1 MRTREAA
8 QYLQVAP
15 SSLKYWRAKGK
26 GPRYIRLESRS
37 VRYRRAD
44 LDAWVE
50 RCALDTVPNAK
61 G

>member
-8 QYLQVAP
+8 QYLQLAT
-15 SSLKYWRAKGK
+15 SSLKYWRVKGK
-26 GPRYIRLESRS
+26 GPKYIRLESRS